1 MDPDQTDLDLH
12 CLLKWLQK
20 HVRRRQ
26 KQATFGVFGTVG
38 VDKCNFQFIYGQK
51 VHECT
56 HVCAA
61 QTPYQP
67 C

>member
-51 VHECT
+51 VH
-56 HVCAA
+56 
-61 QTPYQP
+61 
-67 C
+67 